1 MGLYPKKAFS
11 SLEVLALPVW
21 TAPSNAGY
29 SRWGAIAMLVH
40 WIQIYLVLLKMAA
53 MEKDWNLAKVFN
65 FGLEIFKKSQK
76 LNMDSF
82 YRENWFNISF
92 WFRRDAVAFES
103 NTTEV
108 SFLNQLWPQKAK
120 LPRQCLLN
128 QLWPQKAKL
137 PRQCLLTKANRE
149 INRSTFFHHREMW

>member
-1 MGLYPKKAFS
+1 MRQFDRYSPRHNPTYAGVGGRGVYPKKAFS
-11 SLEVLALPVW
+11 SLGVLASPVR

-29 SRWGAIAMLVH
+29 SRCTVIALLVH
-40 WIQIYLVLLKMAA
+40 WIRIHFVLPKMAT
-53 MEKDWNLAKVFN
+53 MKKDWNLANVFK
-65 FGLEIFKKSQK
+65 FELEIFKKSQK

-108 SFLNQLWPQKAK
+108 SFLNQLWPTE
-120 LPRQCLLN
+120 
-128 QLWPQKAKL
+128 AKL
-137 PRQCLLTKANRE
+137 PRQCLLTTSIGK
-149 INRSTFFHHREMW
+149 